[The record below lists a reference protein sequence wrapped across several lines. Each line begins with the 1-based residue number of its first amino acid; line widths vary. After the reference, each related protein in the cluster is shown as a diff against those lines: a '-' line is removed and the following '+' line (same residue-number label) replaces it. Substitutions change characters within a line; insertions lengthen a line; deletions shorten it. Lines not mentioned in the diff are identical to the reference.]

1 MKKRD
6 MQSAFLNEIR
16 KSKTAISLH
25 LKNGKTLKGELTN
38 YDTFTLVINYN
49 SRQQIIYK
57 SEIAT
62 ITPQGPLKF

>member
-25 LKNGKTLKGELTN
+25 LKNGKTLTGDLTN

-49 SRQQIIYK
+49 SPSVRIDVV
-57 SEIAT
+57 
-62 ITPQGPLKF
+62 